1 MQPPHVEMVCAS
13 LGGPMGA
20 IGGVAL
26 GSSFLCAHMRL
37 NCSGY
42 VYSCSNPPYVTAAA
56 CALVDMLT
64 ADQLH
69 GKLRHNIQLLHKTLS
84 KTELSGLTS
93 DTCQDSPFVHLRLK
107 RSTGSRERD
116 EQLLQRISDQVTDH
130 TATTIYMYS
139 PHCSVARQRADLRT
153 RAALCKART
162 IQARTQSATL
172 CLSRALQRGHCA
184 HLHCTRSCHASGT
197 CLIW

>member
-1 MQPPHVEMVCAS
+1 MLGEQGRGLVYETVKHLPAPGPTQPPHVEMVCAS

-64 ADQLH
+64 NDREVH
-69 GKLRHNIQLLHKTLS
+69 GKLKHNMQLLHKTLA
-84 KTELSGLTS
+84 KTELSGLTV

-107 RSTGSRERD
+107 RSTGSRDRD
-116 EQLLQRISDQVTDH
+116 EQLLQRISDQVRTH
-130 TATTIYMYS
+130 CHTIYKS
-139 PHCSVARQRADLRT
+139 S
-153 RAALCKART
+153 
-162 IQARTQSATL
+162 
-172 CLSRALQRGHCA
+172 
-184 HLHCTRSCHASGT
+184 
-197 CLIW
+197 